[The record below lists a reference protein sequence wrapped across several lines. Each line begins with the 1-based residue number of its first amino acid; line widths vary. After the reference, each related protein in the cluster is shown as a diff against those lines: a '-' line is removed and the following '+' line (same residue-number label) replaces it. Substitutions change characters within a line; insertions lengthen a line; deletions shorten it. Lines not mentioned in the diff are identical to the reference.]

1 MEQRLSCGLPM
12 KILRCLI
19 AWMLLATGCAGLNSQ
34 TEFLAGR
41 RALLRGEPENALTY
55 FDQVARSNP
64 AFVPDSV
71 APPKSIWTYVGRSH
85 YNSGRYDA
93 ARAAFERS
101 LTYRSDDHV
110 ARMYLALTL
119 LRPTASPAPANAF
132 QLQEVTFALR
142 EGVEP
147 KRVAALA
154 RSRGIAF
161 DLTKETESQLR
172 TAGAD
177 NFLLGELRSLRAE
190 TIKGRANETRRAQ
203 GAKEL
208 NAALTGL
215 AEWLNNMIAYSP
227 QGKFWD
233 PTQEIRKQLQLAIK
247 QAGTGGD
254 WDSAMAN
261 AEWIGY
267 RLEEES
273 DRARRDETTERD
285 RQLRP

>member
-1 MEQRLSCGLPM
+1 M
-12 KILRCLI
+12 KILRSLI
-19 AWMLLATGCAGLNSQ
+19 AWTVLAGGCAGLNSQ
-34 TEFLAGR
+34 TDFLTGR
-41 RALLRGEPENALTY
+41 RALLRGEPENALAY
-55 FDQVARSNP
+55 FDRVAQSNP
-64 AFVPDSV
+64 AFVSDSV

-93 ARAAFERS
+93 AQSAFEKA
-101 LTYRSDDHV
+101 LAQRSDDHV
-110 ARMYLALTL
+110 ARMYLGLTL
-119 LRPTASPAPANAF
+119 LRPSASVTPANAF

-172 TAGAD
+172 TVGAD
-177 NFLLGELRSLRAE
+177 NFLLGELRNLRAE
-190 TIKGRANETRRAQ
+190 SAKGRANETRRAQ

-208 NAALTGL
+208 SAALSGL
-215 AEWLNNMIAYSP
+215 AEWLNSTIAYSP

-233 PTQEIRKQLQLAIK
+233 PTQEIRKQLQLTIK
-247 QAGTGGD
+247 QAAASGD
-254 WDSAMAN
+254 WDAAMAN
-261 AEWIGY
+261 AEWLAY

-273 DRARRDETTERD
+273 DRARRDESAERD
-285 RQLRP
+285 RQLRR

>member
-1 MEQRLSCGLPM
+1 MR
-12 KILRCLI
+12 IFRCLI
-19 AWMLLATGCAGLNSQ
+19 AWTLLAAGCAGLNSQ

-41 RALLRGEPENALTY
+41 RALLRGEPENALGY
-55 FDQVARSNP
+55 FDRVAQSNP
-64 AFVPDSV
+64 AFVSDSV
-71 APPKSIWTYVGRSH
+71 SPPKSIWTYVGRSH

-93 ARAAFERS
+93 ARSAFEKA
-101 LTYRSDDHV
+101 LTQQSDDHV

-119 LRPTASPAPANAF
+119 LRPSASAAAPANAF

-154 RSRGIAF
+154 RSRGITF

-177 NFLLGELRSLRAE
+177 NFLLSELRSLRAE
-190 TIKGRANETRRAQ
+190 SAKGKVNDARRAQ
-203 GAKEL
+203 GTKEL
-208 NAALTGL
+208 SAALAGL
-215 AEWLNNMIAYSP
+215 SDWLNNMIAYSP

-233 PTQEIRKQLQLAIK
+233 PAQEIRKQLQLAIS
-247 QAGTGGD
+247 QVGSPTTLDA
-254 WDSAMAN
+254 AMAN

-273 DRARRDETTERD
+273 DRARRDESAERN
-285 RQLRP
+285 RQLRR

>member
-1 MEQRLSCGLPM
+1 M
-12 KILRCLI
+12 KILRSLI
-19 AWMLLATGCAGLNSQ
+19 AWTMLAAACAGLNSQ
-34 TEFLAGR
+34 TDFLAGR
-41 RALLRGEPENALTY
+41 RALLRGEPENALAY
-55 FDQVARSNP
+55 FDRVAQSNP
-64 AFVPDSV
+64 AFISDSV
-71 APPKSIWTYVGRSH
+71 APPKSIWTYIGRSH

-93 ARAAFERS
+93 ARSAFEKA
-101 LTYRSDDHV
+101 LAQRSDDHV
-110 ARMYLALTL
+110 ARMYLGLTL
-119 LRPTASPAPANAF
+119 LRPSALAAPANAF

-190 TIKGRANETRRAQ
+190 SAKGRANETRRAQ

-208 NAALTGL
+208 SAALSGL
-215 AEWLNNMIAYSP
+215 VEWLNSTIAYSP

-233 PTQEIRKQLQLAIK
+233 PSQEIRKQLQLTMK
-247 QAGTGGD
+247 QAAPSGD
-254 WDSAMAN
+254 WDAAMAN
-261 AEWIGY
+261 AEWLGY

-273 DRARRDETTERD
+273 DRARRDESAERD
-285 RQLRP
+285 RQLRR

>member
-1 MEQRLSCGLPM
+1 MNFVCS
-12 KILRCLI
+12 LI
-19 AWMLLATGCAGLNSQ
+19 ALILLAACAGLNSQ

-41 RALLRGEPENALTY
+41 RALLRGEPENALAY
-55 FDQVARSNP
+55 FDGVAQSNP
-64 AFVPDSV
+64 TFVSDSV

-93 ARAAFERS
+93 ARSAFEKALANRN
-101 LTYRSDDHV
+101 DDHV
-110 ARMYLALTL
+110 ARMYLGLTL
-119 LRPTASPAPANAF
+119 LRPTAAAAPANAF

-154 RSRGIAF
+154 RSRGIGF

-190 TIKGRANETRRAQ
+190 SAKAKVNETRRAQ

-215 AEWLNNMIAYSP
+215 ADWLNGTIAYSP

-247 QAGTGGD
+247 QAGTAGE
-254 WDSAMAN
+254 WDAAMAN

-273 DRARRDETTERD
+273 DRARRDESAERD
-285 RQLRP
+285 RQLRR